1 VSQPYF
7 QKYGIKDS
15 ARSLFAGSVYNDLIV
30 GLDFT
35 GASGHGW
42 LA

>member
-1 VSQPYF
+1 MELKIRLDTFV
-7 QKYGIKDS
+7 
-15 ARSLFAGSVYNDLIV
+15 AGSFCNDLIV

-42 LA
+42 LV